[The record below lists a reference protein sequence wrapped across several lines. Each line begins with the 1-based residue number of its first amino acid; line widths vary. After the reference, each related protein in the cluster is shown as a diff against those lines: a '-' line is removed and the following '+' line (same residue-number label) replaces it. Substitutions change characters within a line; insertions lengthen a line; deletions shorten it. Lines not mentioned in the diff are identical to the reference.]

1 MHVKAGRL
9 VLRTSRAQCRHS
21 ESLTCLQIPED
32 ERESYTKGQ
41 HLRGADAKN
50 ADRVRAEIV
59 RPLKSVPSVSH
70 SGHNIC
76 TLA

>member
-1 MHVKAGRL
+1 MRVKQAVFFWRSMSCSDTFQEL
-9 VLRTSRAQCRHS
+9 NLT
-21 ESLTCLQIPED
+21 TCLQISED

-59 RPLKSVPSVSH
+59 SSSYLS
-70 SGHNIC
+70 
-76 TLA
+76 

>member
-1 MHVKAGRL
+1 MQHL
-9 VLRTSRAQCRHS
+9 VLRHFQVFNMA
-21 ESLTCLQIPED
+21 TCLQIPED

-59 RPLKSVPSVSH
+59 SSFYLS
-70 SGHNIC
+70 
-76 TLA
+76 